1 MRDHPRVCGEK
12 ASYVPA
18 GGYRQGSPPR
28 VRGKVGS
35 KLSVDHGLRITP
47 ACAGKSRM
55 FSPRSAASWDHPR
68 VCGEKY
74 HYRTCAPYVT
84 GSPPRV
90 RGKVDR
96 GIAPIG
102 PLGIT
107 PACAGKRQPVLAPP
121 AAQRDHPRVCG
132 EKTMCCCLSRKRPGS
147 PPRVRGKACR
157 AARGRWSRGITP
169 ACAGKS
175 VAAGVRR
182 VLMAG
187 SPPRVRGKEPDLC
200 CPCSLAGITPACA
213 GKSATSAA
221 GRFCT

>member
-1 MRDHPRVCGEK
+1 MCGEK
-12 ASYVPA
+12 VYLEVAHVYHA
-18 GGYRQGSPPR
+18 GSPPR
-28 VRGKVGS
+28 VRGKGILCPCRRIPS
-35 KLSVDHGLRITP
+35 RITP
-47 ACAGKSRM
+47 ACAGKSRQQTQRRSR
-55 FSPRSAASWDHPR
+55 SPDHPR

-132 EKTMCCCLSRKRPGS
+132 EKANDKEKTGSALGS
-147 PPRVRGKACR
+147 PPRVRGKAHDSAGR
-157 AARGRWSRGITP
+157 LRSAAITP

-175 VAAGVRR
+175 
-182 VLMAG
+182 L
-187 SPPRVRGKEPDLC
+187 
-200 CPCSLAGITPACA
+200 
-213 GKSATSAA
+213 
-221 GRFCT
+221 